1 MFTLLLLIGESSE
14 KRVELELEHEVVE
27 LFCFRRI
34 HVRPLVAL
42 AVVKLPVGKYY
53 DPHLTFARL
62 GRMEKIIAIIKERS
76 QQQDVATHAIPVPST
91 CWKMGIMCK
100 LQDSCMLGL

>member
-42 AVVKLPVGKYY
+42 AVVKLGKYY

-100 LQDSCMLGL
+100 LQDSCMRGL